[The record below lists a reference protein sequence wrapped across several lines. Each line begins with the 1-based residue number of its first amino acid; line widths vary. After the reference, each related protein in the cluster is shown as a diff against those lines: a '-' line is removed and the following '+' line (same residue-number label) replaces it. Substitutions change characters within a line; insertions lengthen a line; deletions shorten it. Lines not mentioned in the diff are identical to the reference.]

1 MAVRA
6 CVAIPVR
13 VRDELRSAT
22 LTARPSRVARAFT
35 GRGRIRRN
43 VRPIVSMASVAG
55 WSARR
60 GSGSSTAS
68 AKVGSAFPDVQPME
82 INIVLARRMQSLTL
96 ALIKNRFLRTVMI
109 FSYDCFSCY
118 QVVIVSVRG

>member
-6 CVAIPVR
+6 SVAIPVR

-43 VRPIVSMASVAG
+43 VRPIVPVTLVAG

-68 AKVGSAFPDVQPME
+68 AKVGSAFPDVQPTE

-96 ALIKNRFLRTVMI
+96 ALIKNRFLCTVMI
-109 FSYDCFSCY
+109 FRTIAFL
-118 QVVIVSVRG
+118 VIKLV